1 MRGLS
6 ANVKVSLF
14 PALENEQVTGE
25 SRLVVKV
32 EIAAS
37 DILNLYFLFDPYE
50 KRTGDDVCFYC
61 KVTHVCS
68 HRSTYKPWRP

>member
-1 MRGLS
+1 MAVS
-6 ANVKVSLF
+6 ANVKVCLF

-25 SRLVVKV
+25 SQLVVKV

-50 KRTGDDVCFYC
+50 KRTGEMASGQALFCY
-61 KVTHVCS
+61 
-68 HRSTYKPWRP
+68 

>member
-1 MRGLS
+1 MHGLS

-50 KRTGDDVCFYC
+50 KRTGDA
-61 KVTHVCS
+61 
-68 HRSTYKPWRP
+68 